1 MSEFLTWLGKF
12 FGGVG
17 HIFFSFIAQ
26 AIPLEKQIILNDLAP
41 LAAPIVADLENQNL
55 TWQEKRDQALALL
68 TAAAVKLGWD
78 VGTSLMNLAIELAV
92 QNLQT
97 TKAGNGGNLPGGDTN
112 STTTLTV

>member
-1 MSEFLTWLGKF
+1 MQEFLDWIKKF

-17 HIFFSFIAQ
+17 HVFFSFIAQ

-55 TWQEKRDQALALL
+55 TWQEKRDQAFALL
-68 TAAAVKLGWD
+68 TAAVVKLGWD
-78 VGTSLMNLAIELAV
+78 VGTSLVNLAIELAV

-97 TKAGNGGNLPGGDTN
+97 TTSGNQGNLPGGN
-112 STTTLTV
+112 TTTPTT